1 MAEPGTRR
9 TLFTPP
15 RLRQAARL
23 AAEGAEAAGGER
35 HATWMELFY
44 DLVFVVAVAQL
55 AARLKHH
62 LGWADLGGFALL
74 AVPVWWSWIGLT
86 FYLNRFDP
94 EDTGH
99 RILLGI
105 SMLASA
111 ALAVNVADGLGA
123 SSAGFAGAYV
133 AGRLVLVLLYWR
145 VARSVEVARAFAL
158 RYALGFTAAAALW
171 AASLAVPAPW
181 RFALWGVGF
190 VIDFGTP
197 LSARALQAK
206 LPLDVSHLP
215 ERFALFTLIVLG
227 ESVVAVC
234 DGLAGRSWDASSLVA
249 SLCAFVLAF
258 SIWWL
263 YFDRIEG
270 TAVRRVRVAGQVWVY
285 AHLPLSMGLAA
296 AGAGVERVLLH
307 DGIADRWLVAGA
319 VALVLASVAAI
330 HATVEGPLARLV
342 PWRLAGAAAC
352 LAVPLVTAGLA
363 APAPMALLAALAAVQ
378 AGLTRRGQGENRTMP

>member
-1 MAEPGTRR
+1 MTGPDTRGS
-9 TLFTPP
+9 LFAPP
-15 RLRQAARL
+15 RLRQSASEAGQ
-23 AAEGAEAAGGER
+23 GAGRER

-62 LGWADLGGFALL
+62 LGWADLGGFVLL
-74 AVPVWWSWIGLT
+74 GVPVWWSWIGLT

-94 EDTGH
+94 EDAGH
-99 RILLGI
+99 RILLGV

-111 ALAVNVADGLGA
+111 ALAVNVADGLGRG
-123 SSAGFAGAYV
+123 SAGFAGAYV
-133 AGRLVLVLLYWR
+133 ASRLVLVLLYWR
-145 VARSVEVARAFAL
+145 VARNLDVARSFAR
-158 RYALGFTAAAALW
+158 RYAVGFTAAAALW
-171 AASLAVPAPW
+171 AASLAVPPPW
-181 RFALWGVGF
+181 RFALWGLGF
-190 VIDFGTP
+190 VVDFGTP
-197 LSARALQAK
+197 LSARALQAE

-234 DGLAGRSWDASSLVA
+234 DGLAGRSWDAGSLVA
-249 SLCAFVLAF
+249 ALCAFVLAF
-258 SIWWL
+258 SIWWI

-307 DGIADRWLVAGA
+307 DGMADRWLIAGA
-319 VALVLASVAAI
+319 LAVVLLSVAAI
-330 HATVEGPLARLV
+330 HATVEGPLARLA
-342 PWRLAGAAAC
+342 PWRVVGAAAC
-352 LAVPLVTAGLA
+352 LAVPPLTTRLSAPALMALLAGLA
-363 APAPMALLAALAAVQ
+363 AAQAV
-378 AGLTRRGQGENRTMP
+378 LTRLGHGTKRTMP